1 MGPVKALRQI
11 APSPFSNPFNG
22 FQSHFQ
28 KKKKKDPKYEMNFT
42 SRHSITTLT
51 SSPTT
56 LSTLFPKRSITYS
69 PKDLR
74 TYILF
79 ARNVLLYSSKA
90 HSFNSISSLLSVTF
104 SVCHFQETQRIPVPS
119 PIFQPFHFL
128 LPKISFPAML

>member
-1 MGPVKALRQI
+1 MGPVEALSQI

-28 KKKKKDPKYEMNFT
+28 KKKDPKYEKNFT

-51 SSPTT
+51 SSPTI
-56 LSTLFPKRSITYS
+56 LSTLFPKRSIIYS
-69 PKDLR
+69 PKDLC

-104 SVCHFQETQRIPVPS
+104 SVSHFQETQRIPVPS
-119 PIFQPFHFL
+119 PISQPFHFL